1 MAPPGGFTQYD
12 MQTYVKCTPYFAQ
25 AQAMQDEQRRLQ
37 RVSKQLQSTL
47 EELKQTQAEHEHE
60 TAK

>member
-1 MAPPGGFTQYD
+1 